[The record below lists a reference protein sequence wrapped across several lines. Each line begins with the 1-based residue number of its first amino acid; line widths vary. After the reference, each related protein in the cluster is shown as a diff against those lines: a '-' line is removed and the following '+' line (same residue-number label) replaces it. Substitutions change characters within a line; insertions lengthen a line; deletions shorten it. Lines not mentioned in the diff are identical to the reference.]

1 MRDFEVKNQILELG
15 ELETAKWMESIA
27 LAILLPAGGYMID
40 PLDPLFLNYK
50 FPWLAIA
57 PLIVSLRYGFVYG
70 LVVSSV
76 LVGVISFGFYE
87 EWTEISFY
95 PKEMIIG
102 LVLVTMISSEFHELW
117 NRKIKLIENR
127 YDHLKIKMNKFSYTY
142 QVIKASHYQLEQHLA
157 NQTRSLRLALDDLE
171 KQIGFLEKKDGDPL
185 ITIGNGILK
194 IFCNYANVHVAAVY
208 AVTEQQI
215 INPEPVAHLGRPAH
229 ASSSDPLIKS
239 AMESGCVTS
248 IQMETG
254 EDSTTATEA
263 IAVIPLVDIYQRIW
277 GVVVIYEM
285 PLFAL
290 HESTMD
296 LFTVLGGKIGDLI
309 KRRAELRHINSK
321 DRKSFERK
329 LSRTIHEI
337 VQLNE
342 SAVVL
347 AINISS
353 TELQKKFLTKFQN
366 ELRGAD
372 EMWIFSENTDSHF
385 FLVLQPYTIEEGA
398 NEFLNRTEI
407 SKLPLVESFY
417 HGLDRKVAT
426 YCNGDVHTNMW
437 VLNKETSR
445 EKTLLEIFK
454 FCNKGLIDNKGRVD
468 NYASNS
474 NIV

>member
-1 MRDFEVKNQILELG
+1 MKKQILLLG
-15 ELETAKWMESIA
+15 ELEKAKWMESIA
-27 LAILLPAGGYMID
+27 VALLLPVCGYIID

-57 PLIVSLRYGFVYG
+57 PLLVSLRYGFVYG
-70 LVVSSV
+70 LVVASI

-87 EWTEISFY
+87 EWAQISFY

-127 YDHLKIKMNKFSYTY
+127 YDHLKIRMNKFSYTY

-157 NQTRSLRLALDDLE
+157 NQTKSLRLALDDLE
-171 KQIGFLEKKDGDPL
+171 KQIESLEKKDGDPL

-194 IFCNYANVHVAAVY
+194 IFCHYGNVQVAAVY
-208 AVTEQQI
+208 AVTEQQV
-215 INPEPVAHLGRPAH
+215 INAEPVAHLGRPAH
-229 ASSSDPLIKS
+229 ASSTDPLIKS
-239 AMESGCVTS
+239 ALENACVTS
-248 IQMETG
+248 IQMENG
-254 EDSTTATEA
+254 EDATSATAA
-263 IAVIPLVDIYQRIW
+263 IAVVPLVDIYQRIW

-309 KRRAELRHINSK
+309 KRRAEFLHINSK

-342 SAVVL
+342 SAVVV

-353 TELQKKFLTKFQN
+353 IELQKKFSTRFQN

-372 EMWIFSENTDSHF
+372 EMWIFSENSDSQF
-385 FLVLQPYTIEEGA
+385 FLVLQPYTTEEGA
-398 NEFLNRTEI
+398 NEFFNRTEI

-417 HGLDRKVAT
+417 HGLDRKAST
-426 YCNGDVHTNMW
+426 YCNGEVSTYMW

-445 EKTLLEIFK
+445 EKILLEIYQ
-454 FCNKGLIDNKGRVD
+454 FCKKGFIDNKTRVD
-468 NYASNS
+468 SYASNS
-474 NIV
+474 NII